1 MEIKMVKYLLAIIV
15 SFALLPVNAFSE
27 EKVSA
32 AHEEAPAAEQHDKE
46 HKEEE
51 KKAE

>member
-1 MEIKMVKYLLAIIV
+1 MVKYLLALV
-15 SFALLPVNAFSE
+15 VGFALLPGSAFSE

-46 HKEEE
+46 HKEEA